1 MDGLDA
7 TGPLY
12 MEGGGIMYIIPLS
25 KEKPSLMDQSNFPY
39 SLISMQHFQHIACLF
54 YPFAPL
60 NIS

>member
-1 MDGLDA
+1 MDGLDT

-12 MEGGGIMYIIPLS
+12 MEGGGVMYI
-25 KEKPSLMDQSNFPY
+25 KPSLMEQSNFPY
-39 SLISMQHFQHIACLF
+39 SLISMQHFQHIACPF